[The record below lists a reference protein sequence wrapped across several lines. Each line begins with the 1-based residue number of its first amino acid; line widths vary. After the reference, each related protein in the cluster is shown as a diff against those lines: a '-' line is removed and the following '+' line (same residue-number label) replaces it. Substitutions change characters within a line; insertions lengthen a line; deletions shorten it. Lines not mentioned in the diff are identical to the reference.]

1 MKRFDNFGE
10 YMFDLLFGPL
20 KKGKRAANQFFI
32 FFKVIGRQFDDVK
45 RAFFRV
51 REESDV
57 VSCSP
62 VMLPVHGQDRDM
74 PRLEGEDVEA
84 YRTRLSMKGIISE
97 WGGTR
102 QGILYTLTSLGYEQS
117 RIEPVVYDIPE
128 KWAEFIVFLK
138 GEKQSG
144 VINLDVID
152 KEIRK
157 VKEGSSRPFYGLEAG
172 NIIEL
177 RSRLEP
183 GFSDYPRCG
192 ELLCG
197 VWPTIAAEGRL
208 FASELEAAGG
218 DESGDAE
225 FPKVGTFAAST
236 DFWAFGPY
244 VGYFGIASQIG
255 AGSRQESGSKDYL
268 RCSGSTMIDADGTFI
283 ITEAGVASR
292 AEIGVEDYM
301 RCSETTYLAPDIKT
315 EEGFF

>member
-1 MKRFDNFGE
+1 MKQYDHFGE
-10 YMFDLLFGPL
+10 YMFDLLFAPL
-20 KKGKRAANQFFI
+20 KKGKRAVNQFFI

-244 VGYFGIASQIG
+244 VGYFGIDSQIG
-255 AGSRQESGSKDYL
+255 AGSRKESGSKDYL